1 MSSSSLRNLK
11 QYLNFFSKKGK
22 ISCILST
29 LIRTQA
35 TGQDVIQIHVNTR
48 TTSQLRTAIPLR
60 AQTPEKDRSR
70 DSHRH
75 TLRTRQPEGWQRL
88 KLGYNNEVNTFSMA
102 LLLLCCASQSSKL
115 SLQLLAWGACGE

>member
-1 MSSSSLRNLK
+1 M
-11 QYLNFFSKKGK
+11 
-22 ISCILST
+22 
-29 LIRTQA
+29 
-35 TGQDVIQIHVNTR
+35 IQIHVNTR

-75 TLRTRQPEGWQRL
+75 TLRTRQPEGWQHL

-102 LLLLCCASQSSKL
+102 LAASTLCQPILEIVFTTFSLEHVASDD
-115 SLQLLAWGACGE
+115 

>member
-1 MSSSSLRNLK
+1 M
-11 QYLNFFSKKGK
+11 
-22 ISCILST
+22 
-29 LIRTQA
+29 
-35 TGQDVIQIHVNTR
+35 IQIHVNTR

-75 TLRTRQPEGWQRL
+75 TPRTRQPEGWQRL

-102 LLLLCCASQSSKL
+102 LLLLRCASQSSKL
-115 SLQLLAWGACGE
+115 SLQLLAWSMWRVMISRQAEVTEKSLRKF